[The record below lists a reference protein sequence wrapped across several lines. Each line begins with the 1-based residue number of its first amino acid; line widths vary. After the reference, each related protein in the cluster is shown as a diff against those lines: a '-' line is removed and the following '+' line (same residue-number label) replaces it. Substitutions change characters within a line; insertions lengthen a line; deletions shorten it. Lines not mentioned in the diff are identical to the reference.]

1 MKEKDHNET
10 NREMMLSSEN
20 IASEGENIPNYD
32 LKKQDATF
40 VSNSNDLEENTNE
53 TQLSSNGTKT
63 TFSARQAERIA
74 RYPKTYLFI
83 GFSVSALVGLLGMIL
98 GKFSTTV
105 DNQGWRTRGTPISL
119 KQQQVRLLNKKKRDL
134 FNDADGSVWEDLQ
147 ENVQD
152 GIFVTLGNE
161 QKSGKEQEDLKKF
174 TKEKDETKKELV
186 GENSTESSFTSMVH
200 YNVSWYESLQTTSDL
215 YTMNSVWKIDPYD
228 KNPSLSALDPK
239 VLKKI
244 CIAESNTIASL
255 EEKGLC
261 FGCPG
266 RKCHQPHSLVNMIRS
281 FVHNGIDMDCY
292 ELLQAYKPVQ
302 KDFTNVLVDCVE
314 DIRLNWNPNSKFDT
328 VTMCP
333 AIFLPTVVDNDFGK
347 NNLIIRKT
355 ISYYPTEGKDNAEEM
370 FQIANSFDRGD
381 HDMVLG
387 AYDTKQKFFED
398 LYVLKA
404 SQTDM
409 AMCLASASITAL
421 AIIAHTRSCWLT
433 FVGIL
438 QIVLSFP
445 LAYFVYRFFAGITF
459 FPFLNF
465 VGLFVIF
472 AIGADDIFVAV
483 DKWKNARKDNMYSTT
498 EEVAAIALPNAAGA
512 MFLTT
517 FTTAVAFF
525 ATAICPVIPIKCFA
539 IFLGLLVV
547 FDYLMNVLLV
557 FPALCMYDQWI
568 LAGKKS
574 CCIHIERK
582 KSGEMLSKG
591 DQNQEKI
598 SFIHRILSGFYKIIH
613 KARWPAVLLTM
624 FAITICAIESAKF
637 KLPDSA
643 RVPLFKSDNQYEQH
657 YNWNEKLLSQTLIN
671 KAGGSALVVWGVLPA
686 DTGNFLDPKSGTT
699 LVLDTSF
706 SAKSPDAQ
714 SYLLNI
720 CKKIFSSDFASPTT
734 QDFICPLNGFDNWL
748 KSQTKRAQPDQAY
761 IDNCSGATQIPVL
774 ESSFDQC
781 IIAYSKEVN
790 DIRILQN
797 KGIVK
802 IIYFQTELQARWNSP
817 HSFIGEQW
825 SKIQSWLDREKEIA
839 PSGVGNFFFSSE
851 TFVWYDTN
859 NNMMST
865 AVSASIIAL
874 TGAAS
879 VIFLSSRS
887 FMMTLFGSISI
898 MYVLFAT
905 IACLIGMGWELGFL
919 ESICIAILI
928 GLSCDFVI
936 HLGHAYTFYEGS
948 RPRTERSKY
957 ALVHMGPSILA
968 SAATTVAAAL
978 IMLFTEISF
987 FRKFATVLFLTI
999 LHSTIAGF
1007 IVFIVFTDTFGPAQP
1022 TKLVDQIVLKTAN
1035 CFPVKQK
1042 NSGAPET
1049 ERQE

>member
-1 MKEKDHNET
+1 M
-10 NREMMLSSEN
+10 
-20 IASEGENIPNYD
+20 Y
-32 LKKQDATF
+32 
-40 VSNSNDLEENTNE
+40 
-53 TQLSSNGTKT
+53 
-63 TFSARQAERIA
+63 
-74 RYPKTYLFI
+74 
-83 GFSVSALVGLLGMIL
+83 
-98 GKFSTTV
+98 
-105 DNQGWRTRGTPISL
+105 
-119 KQQQVRLLNKKKRDL
+119 
-134 FNDADGSVWEDLQ
+134 
-147 ENVQD
+147 
-152 GIFVTLGNE
+152 TL
-161 QKSGKEQEDLKKF
+161 
-174 TKEKDETKKELV
+174 
-186 GENSTESSFTSMVH
+186 
-200 YNVSWYESLQTTSDL
+200 
-215 YTMNSVWKIDPYD
+215 NSVWKIDPYD

-239 VLKKI
+239 VLNEI
-244 CIAESNTIASL
+244 CIAESNTLASL

-266 RKCHQPHSLVNMIRS
+266 RKCYQPHSLVNMIRS
-281 FVHNGIDMDCY
+281 FVHNGIAMDCH
-292 ELLQAYKPVQ
+292 ELLQAYEPVQ

-314 DIRLNWNPNSKFDT
+314 DIRVNWNPNSKFDK
-328 VTMCP
+328 VTICP
-333 AIFLPTVVDNDFGK
+333 AMFMPTVVDNDFGK

-387 AYDTKQKFFED
+387 AYDTKQKFFTE
-398 LYVLKA
+398 LFLQKA

-465 VGLFVIF
+465 IGLFVIF

-483 DKWKNARKDNMYSTT
+483 DKWKNARKANMDSTT

-517 FTTAVAFF
+517 LTTALAFF

-539 IFLGLLVV
+539 VFLGLLVV
-547 FDYLMNVLLV
+547 FDYLMNILLV
-557 FPALCMYDQWI
+557 FPALCMYDQWT

-582 KSGEMLSKG
+582 KSGEMFSED
-591 DQNQEKI
+591 DQNQQKI
-598 SFIHRILSGFYKIIH
+598 SLIHRILSGFYKIIH
-613 KARWPAVLLTM
+613 RARWPAVLLTM

-637 KLPDSA
+637 KLPESA
-643 RVPLFKSDNQYEQH
+643 RVSLLKSENQYEQH

-671 KAGGSALVVWGVLPA
+671 EAGGSALVVWGVLPA

-720 CKKIFSSDFASPTT
+720 CEKMFTSEFVPKT
-734 QDFICPLNGFDNWL
+734 QGYICPLNGFDNWL
-748 KSQTKRAQPDQAY
+748 KSQTKLTQPNQAY
-761 IDNCSGATQIPVL
+761 LDNCSGATQIPVL

-797 KGIVK
+797 KGVVK
-802 IIYFQTELQARWNSP
+802 IIYFQTELLARWNSP

-825 SKIQSWLDREKEIA
+825 SKIQTWLDNEKEIA
-839 PSGVGNFFFSSE
+839 PPGVGNFFLSSE

-874 TGAAS
+874 IGAAT

-928 GLSCDFVI
+928 GISCDFVI
-936 HLGHAYTFYEGS
+936 HFGHAYTFYEGS
-948 RPRTERSKY
+948 TPRTERSKY

-968 SAATTVAAAL
+968 AAATTAAAAV

-1022 TKLVDQIVLKTAN
+1022 TKLVDQIVLKTVN
-1035 CFPVKQK
+1035 CFAVKKK